1 MKGAYEQVIKYCATY
16 HRKRQTLTADPEA
29 ERSIPTREDPDGLC
43 RLQCSCF
50 GFWS

>member
-16 HRKRQTLTADPEA
+16 NSKRQTLTTDPEA
-29 ERSIPTREDPDGLC
+29 ERSIPTREGLDGL
-43 RLQCSCF
+43 RRVQCSCF